1 MRKNKLIIG
10 FSVGDLNGIGVEIFL
25 KLFKNKNIFK
35 KCVPVIYANEDYLID
50 YAKKT
55 LNQVPNLNVINNNKI
70 KENTINVF
78 NVWSEKINIKFGS
91 FEKEKSNMSL
101 MSLDYAV
108 KDYKKKKIKG
118 LITLPINK
126 NVFVNK
132 KIVGHTEYLA
142 NLFKNHSPLMMM
154 CKDKLK
160 VSIATTHIPVK
171 DIVKKI
177 SKKII
182 KEKIEILNKSLV
194 KDFKI
199 KKPKIAILGLN
210 PHAGDN
216 GKIGMEEKQIIIP
229 LIKVLEKKIFCFGP
243 FPADSFFGNLKYK
256 QFDGILSL
264 YHDQGLVA
272 FKTLCFQKGVNFTA
286 GIPIIRASPDH
297 GCGYDIAGKGIAKET
312 SLRESLLLILQ
323 VIKNRNE

>member
-1 MRKNKLIIG
+1 MQKNKLIIG

-25 KLFKNKNIFK
+25 KLFANKSIFK
-35 KCVPVIYANEDYLID
+35 KCVPVIYANEQYLID

-55 LNQVPNLNVINNNKI
+55 LNQVPNLNIINNSEI

-78 NVWSEKINIKFGS
+78 NVWNEKINIKFGV

-101 MSLDYAV
+101 MSLDCAV
-108 KDYKKKKIKG
+108 KDYKQKKIKG

-142 NLFKNHSPLMMM
+142 SLFKNHSPLMMM

-160 VSIATTHIPVK
+160 VCIATTHIPVK

-182 KEKIEILNKSLV
+182 KEKIEILNKSLI

-216 GKIGMEEKQIIIP
+216 GKIGLEEKQIIIP
-229 LIKVLEKKIFCFGP
+229 LIKILQKKIFCFGP

-256 QFDGILSL
+256 EFDGILSL

-286 GIPIIRASPDH
+286 GIPIVRASPDH
-297 GCGYDIAGKGIAKET
+297 GCGYDIAGKGIAKAT